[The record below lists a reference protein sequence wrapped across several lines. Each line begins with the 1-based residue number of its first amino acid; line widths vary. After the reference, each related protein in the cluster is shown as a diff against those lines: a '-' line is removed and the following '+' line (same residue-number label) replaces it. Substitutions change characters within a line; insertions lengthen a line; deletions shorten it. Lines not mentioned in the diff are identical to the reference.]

1 MNASRKTEVETD
13 YSLNSEVNIIKLI
26 ISLDKNKSENSKYF
40 ELLTKFMTQYNQ
52 KYDNICACYEKSSII
67 KTVLSEELDIFNRLE
82 YNMAR
87 VKSLENEVLS
97 LNNKINK
104 LSIPKSNNIDDIRSE
119 VLNVFDKYAVISE
132 YNSVNEKTDKL
143 NNCINNIPENKSNCS
158 KDNNVTDLDYILLDK
173 INEFIPDGVDIL
185 LKHIVKEINGS
196 AKGLSDFVSLFQKY
210 GKVIETY
217 NKIVYFQRKGCHF
230 VKRLKV

>member
-1 MNASRKTEVETD
+1 MNVFRRTEFDTE
-13 YSLNSEVNIIKLI
+13 YSLNSDVNIIKLN
-26 ISLDKNKSENSKYF
+26 ISLDKNKSENTKYL
-40 ELLTKFMTQYNQ
+40 ELLAKFMTQYNQ
-52 KYDNICACYEKSSII
+52 KYDNICACYEKSPII

-87 VKSLENEVLS
+87 VKSLENEVLN
-97 LNNKINK
+97 LNNKISN
-104 LSIPKSNNIDDIRSE
+104 LSVYKSSNIDIIRSE
-119 VLNVFDKYAVISE
+119 VLNVFDKHASAKESKPENIK
-132 YNSVNEKTDKL
+132 NDIL
-143 NNCINNIPENKSNCS
+143 NKCINNSSENKSNAS
-158 KDNNVTDLDYILLDK
+158 KDNNTSDLDYVLVDK
-173 INEFIPDGVDIL
+173 ISDFIPDGADIL

-230 VKRLKV
+230 VKRIT